1 MGSIQAVAA
10 TVVLLAPM
18 SRIPMSCCCHR
29 QHTLRIPTGDI
40 QDPVKRDLEKSQRER
55 EQLMPTR
62 LRSPPVAGKE
72 TLNTVLW
79 DKLESTPHGHHMDRD
94 GNYVTKALTPE
105 ELLLRRSDVVFDD
118 YNVAT
123 GDHAAAQSCWSQAM
137 LGLRAHDL
145 CPAAWRFCGI
155 SRPRSLQS
163 PTTCSSTACLP

>member
-1 MGSIQAVAA
+1 MFF
-10 TVVLLAPM
+10 
-18 SRIPMSCCCHR
+18 R

-40 QDPVKRDLEKSQRER
+40 QDPVKRDLEKSLRER

-105 ELLLRRSDVVFDD
+105 ELLLRRSAVVFDD
-118 YNVAT
+118 YNVPT
-123 GDHAAAQSCWSQAM
+123 GDQHHAALSCWRQAM
-137 LGLRAHDL
+137 LGPRTHDW
-145 CPAAWRFCGI
+145 CPAAQSFCSI
-155 SRPRSLQS
+155 SRPRLLQS
-163 PTTCSSTACLP
+163 PLHVHLLHVHYSYIGLCPSHWKCSRTVDE